1 MAPPAASARR
11 RENARARRGEARES
25 IIAAAAALM
34 DDRPFRELTVEDVMA
49 AAGLSRT
56 VFYRHFD
63 GLPEVVLALLERI
76 ESEVAAELL
85 EGEPSDDW
93 LADVL
98 AAAVD
103 MFAEHGRFL
112 RALNA
117 AAGSDAEI
125 ESAYCAFLERW
136 VQETGNAFGG
146 GERAIELAR
155 ALHLMN
161 GHYLMET
168 LGRDPGFD
176 RELALGTL
184 LTVWRGVVA
193 QDATP
198 RSTPS

>member
-1 MAPPAASARR
+1 MTPPAAAGRR
-11 RENARARRGEARES
+11 RENARARRGEAREA

-76 ESEVAAELL
+76 EAEVAADLL
-85 EGEPSDDW
+85 DGEPSDDW

-117 AAGSDAEI
+117 AAGGDAEI

-146 GERAIELAR
+146 SDRAIEVAR

-168 LGRDPGFD
+168 LGRDPDFD
-176 RELALGTL
+176 RELALSTL
-184 LTVWRGVVA
+184 LTVWRGAV
-193 QDATP
+193 T
-198 RSTPS
+198 

>member
-11 RENARARRGEARES
+11 RENARARRGEAREA
-25 IIAAAAALM
+25 IVAATAALM

-76 ESEVAAELL
+76 EAEVAAELL
-85 EGEPSDDW
+85 EGEPGEDW

-176 RELALGTL
+176 RELALSTL
-184 LTVWRGVVA
+184 LTVWRGAVPQA
-193 QDATP
+193 ATP

>member
-11 RENARARRGEARES
+11 RENARARRGEARER
-25 IIAAAAALM
+25 ITAAAAGLM
-34 DDRPFRELTVEDVMA
+34 NDRPFRELTVEDVMA

-63 GLPEVVLALLERI
+63 GLPEVVLALLARI
-76 ESEVAAELL
+76 EADVAAELL
-85 EGEPSDDW
+85 ESEPSEDW

-98 AAAVD
+98 TAAID
-103 MFAEHGRFL
+103 MFAEHGPFL
-112 RALNA
+112 RALNG

-125 ESAYCAFLERW
+125 EAAYCAFLERW

-176 RELALGTL
+176 RELARDTL
-184 LTVWRGVVA
+184 LTVWRGAV
-193 QDATP
+193 P
-198 RSTPS
+198 